1 MFKREGFYQFLHC
14 NLRYVLQYILFKKFF
29 LKEVYKNK
37 IYMIQLS
44 NSFKF
49 FRKQK
54 YEECVC
60 VRERQ
65 REASHPCEPHCSCY
79 YFSFTCFRRFS
90 IMITLFKILKK

>member
-14 NLRYVLQYILFKKFF
+14 NLRYVLQYILFKIFY

-49 FRKQK
+49 LRKQK
-54 YEECVC
+54 YKVC
-60 VRERQ
+60 VYERER
-65 REASHPCEPHCSCY
+65 EKEKPLIHLNLISAAIIFHSHVFEESAS
-79 YFSFTCFRRFS
+79 
-90 IMITLFKILKK
+90 

>member
-54 YEECVC
+54 YEDC
-60 VRERQ
+60 VRERE
-65 REASHPCEPHCSCY
+65 RERAGAEPRI
-79 YFSFTCFRRFS
+79 FVWGDQVA
-90 IMITLFKILKK
+90 TLIYLSRQPHTHT

>member
-60 VRERQ
+60 VRERE
-65 REASHPCEPHCSCY
+65 REREREKPLINVNHIAAAIIFHSRVFEDSAS
-79 YFSFTCFRRFS
+79 
-90 IMITLFKILKK
+90 